1 MSKESLFE
9 LINLSIDSLECG
21 SVNFKALRSLLHGI
35 VTHLFTETDAED
47 GSEEHAWREV
57 EGPRPG
63 RDKEAALEQ
72 SGAPELP
79 GEQMEDSATELPR
92 GQMEDSAPELPRG
105 QIEESAPELPRGQV
119 EESAA
124 ELPRGQVE
132 ESAPELPRGQ
142 VEESAAELPRG
153 QVEESAAELP
163 RGQVEESAAELPR
176 GQVEES
182 AAELP
187 RGQVEESAAE
197 LPRGQVEVSAPE
209 LPRGQVEESATK
221 VPVGQKGDRAKELP
235 RGQVQDQKENVSE
248 LVTLE
253 HVQATLDCQ
262 KESIMKE
269 LKDYVSKTQ
278 LLDTSTEFVIP
289 GISEEAMPQPLSQDL
304 TQFNTGVETQKI
316 LMIVYQMREKL
327 DSLEARLRCLE
338 GDITTPVYSQQQSD
352 PNSKGVLM
360 VVNQLREKL
369 DSLGAR
375 VKQIEGDVR
384 APLSSQQQID
394 PSSQG
399 ALVDVNQLWEKLDS
413 LEARVKHLEGDI
425 GAPLPSQQQIDPSSQ
440 QSLVDVDQIWKKL
453 DSLEALVKHLEGNI
467 GAAMVSPQQ
476 TEPSSQRSLLDVNQ
490 LQEKLDS
497 LEARMN
503 HLEVQKLQKDMQNMY
518 RELLTSIEKQ
528 KGSIEKEIPVEGT
541 ELTSDMQRVV
551 LQLQARC
558 DELHRTTT
566 QLMKDHMQEKGHIKV
581 DPLKKQLKIFQMNF
595 QKALDVPKADD
606 AAGFKKHLVVLPEFP
621 NLPPSKI
628 HKRLKKGTHFA
639 KEPDTCALDKKVS
652 EEYQDGMRSP
662 INRLRASTGS
672 IQKEK
677 LWIPEESIP

>member
-1 MSKESLFE
+1 MQDLFKENQDLKEKTYSLKKEVESLQ
-9 LINLSIDSLECG
+9 N
-21 SVNFKALRSLLHGI
+21 
-35 VTHLFTETDAED
+35 
-47 GSEEHAWREV
+47 
-57 EGPRPG
+57 
-63 RDKEAALEQ
+63 
-72 SGAPELP
+72 
-79 GEQMEDSATELPR
+79 
-92 GQMEDSAPELPRG
+92 
-105 QIEESAPELPRGQV
+105 QITQ
-119 EESAA
+119 
-124 ELPRGQVE
+124 
-132 ESAPELPRGQ
+132 
-142 VEESAAELPRG
+142 
-153 QVEESAAELP
+153 
-163 RGQVEESAAELPR
+163 
-176 GQVEES
+176 
-182 AAELP
+182 
-187 RGQVEESAAE
+187 
-197 LPRGQVEVSAPE
+197 
-209 LPRGQVEESATK
+209 
-221 VPVGQKGDRAKELP
+221 
-235 RGQVQDQKENVSE
+235 

-503 HLEVQKLQKDMQNMY
+503 HLEGERKKLLDQVNQLKAHSMSDVMDERTMVSMTESLAEGTVDMSGSSGLGKELAKSETTESQSSDRFTGTEQQLHQADLRIAVQKLQKDMQNMY

-566 QLMKDHMQEKGHIKV
+566 QLMKDHMQEKGHIKHLYKTTKELVENKADKAAINIGQDIKSDMEALEAKVHLYDTTANKLDKDHHELISIITDHEENCLKIDEIRSEIKLNV

-606 AAGFKKHLVVLPEFP
+606 AAGFKKKLLTRYNCLSCDRAVDLQTPGPHLVVLPEFP